1 MWGFKKGTKRMQE
14 ENSIKCNWCDWTG
27 QEEDLEFGVAE
38 DYPEDGEIHKC
49 PECENQGFLMD
60 VMPSAL

>member
-1 MWGFKKGTKRMQE
+1 MMQE

-49 PECENQGFLMD
+49 PVCENQGFLMD